1 MNSNYCV
8 SCGQEI
14 PEGDMI
20 CLSCKKISDSDEKVI
35 TRKHKGGKNF
45 VMKKWNGNS
54 WDKPDIGDVI
64 RIFGTDFEVVSN
76 EPGNVQLKRKIA

>member
-1 MNSNYCV
+1 MSSNYCV

-20 CLSCKKISDSDEKVI
+20 CSSCKKISDSDEKVF
-35 TRKHKGGKNF
+35 TLKHKDGKKF

-54 WDKPDIGDVI
+54 WDQPDIGDVI

-76 EPGNVQLKRKIA
+76 ELGNVQLKRKIA